1 MSEGISQELIEF
13 GPSSLEAVP
22 LLAINKFEQVR
33 TNYDQERL
41 EELATS
47 IMKEGSLGKGG
58 SVGSADFNL
67 VEPIGVGRHD
77 KSSLRRY
84 INDHGEY
91 HQIARADRKT
101 PSDLRPLDDGR
112 FIILNYGHRRTLAIH
127 SLIQA
132 FGLDAERATVSSH
145 VGDNIEFAKAL
156 ADQLRENN
164 HDRLPPY
171 DEARAIAL
179 QYDDLIRKTGVAPN
193 IKKLGLELGFSET
206 KVRDALAFATLPRRI
221 QAFAADGLLP
231 FGVIRN
237 LQPLQEAY
245 GRLYQHRSGTE
256 AAALIEHE
264 LVVFC
269 NKLLNLKLSGKG
281 DQSRH
286 TMIQNKIK
294 EIAGQASYQE
304 GLFLLE
310 PEFASRRRA
319 ESSHGLARLAFSI
332 ITHQLRLNEL
342 SPENLEQLSQSLEAA
357 RREAASRRVSLDIFD
372 EDVG

>member
-1 MSEGISQELIEF
+1 MIE
-13 GPSSLEAVP
+13 
-22 LLAINKFEQVR
+22 
-33 TNYDQERL
+33 D
-41 EELATS
+41 
-47 IMKEGSLGKGG
+47 
-58 SVGSADFNL
+58 
-67 VEPIGVGRHD
+67 
-77 KSSLRRY
+77 
-84 INDHGEY
+84 
-91 HQIARADRKT
+91 
-101 PSDLRPLDDGR
+101 
-112 FIILNYGHRRTLAIH
+112 
-127 SLIQA
+127 
-132 FGLDAERATVSSH
+132 
-145 VGDNIEFAKAL
+145 
-156 ADQLRENN
+156 
-164 HDRLPPY
+164 
-171 DEARAIAL
+171 
-179 QYDDLIRKTGVAPN
+179 
-193 IKKLGLELGFSET
+193 
-206 KVRDALAFATLPRRI
+206 
-221 QAFAADGLLP
+221 
-231 FGVIRN
+231 
-237 LQPLQEAY
+237 
-245 GRLYQHRSGTE
+245 
-256 AAALIEHE
+256 E